1 MQDRELL
8 ELAARAWIAEGFRR
22 GQYKSADEASSDL
35 CKDGRAFNPLQDDG
49 DAFRLAAKLRIQIEH
64 SDHMVYAGTSGDD
77 GEDLANEPVASSIP
91 RERAM
96 RRAIVRAAAEIGKKR

>member
-8 ELAARAWIAEGFRR
+8 ELAARASIAEGFRR

-49 DAFRLAAKLRIQIEH
+49 DALRLAVKLRITPRVHLQGYSVAVTAQSIVDSYTEIC
-64 SDHMVYAGTSGDD
+64 GDD
-77 GEDLANEPVASSIP
+77 EMAAT
-91 RERAM
+91 
-96 RRAIVRAAAEIGKKR
+96 RRAIVRAAAEIGKNS